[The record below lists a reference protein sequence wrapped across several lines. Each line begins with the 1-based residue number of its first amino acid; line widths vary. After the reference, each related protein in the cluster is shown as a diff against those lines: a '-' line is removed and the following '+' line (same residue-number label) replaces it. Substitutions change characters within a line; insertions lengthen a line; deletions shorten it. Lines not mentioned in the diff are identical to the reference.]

1 MRLLLLDLGFEYNL
15 LYVMATAG
23 STLISLFQSYL
34 YFPFLPNSPLS
45 ACSIVIY
52 IFLSSLTKNKVFICL
67 SILILTQKRKS
78 NTPILPILTSSFF
91 FLGGVGLWGGGGGY
105 LNNLST
111 LDLNAENMS

>member
-1 MRLLLLDLGFEYNL
+1 MRLLVLDLGFEYNL

-78 NTPILPILTSSFF
+78 NTPILPILTSIFF
-91 FLGGVGLWGGGGGY
+91 FWGGLGWGGGY